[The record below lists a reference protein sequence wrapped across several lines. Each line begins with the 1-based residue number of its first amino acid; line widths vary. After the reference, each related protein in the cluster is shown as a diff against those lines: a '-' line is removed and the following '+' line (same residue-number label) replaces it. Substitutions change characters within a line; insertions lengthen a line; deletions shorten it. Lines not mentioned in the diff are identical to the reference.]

1 MKTKPSSQKKQ
12 STTNRANNPIPA
24 TNTRSVWS
32 PRLPLRIKRILVP
45 IDFSDPCSK
54 ALRYAVGFAEQF
66 GAVLSLVHVLE
77 LDPYVNRLLNQLPG
91 SLERDMA
98 KQAEETLAALAQAEI
113 HELIPV
119 RHHVRVGKPYQEI
132 VALAKSLK
140 FDLIIMPTQGLTG
153 LKHAVIGSTA
163 ERVVRHAPCPVL
175 VVRAKER
182 EFIN

>member
-1 MKTKPSSQKKQ
+1 M
-12 STTNRANNPIPA
+12 
-24 TNTRSVWS
+24 
-32 PRLPLRIKRILVP
+32 P

-113 HELIPV
+113 HELIPDPTSCPSWQTLPRDCRSGEEFEV
-119 RHHVRVGKPYQEI
+119 RFDHHANPGADRFETCRDRKHGGTGCATRPLPCARSASEGARVHQLSY
-132 VALAKSLK
+132 SL
-140 FDLIIMPTQGLTG
+140 
-153 LKHAVIGSTA
+153 
-163 ERVVRHAPCPVL
+163 
-175 VVRAKER
+175 
-182 EFIN
+182 

>member
-1 MKTKPSSQKKQ
+1 MKTKQSSQKNR
-12 STTNRANNPIPA
+12 STTKRANNLVPV
-24 TNTRSVWS
+24 TNTGSVGN
-32 PRLPLRIKRILVP
+32 PRLPLGIKRILVP
-45 IDFSDPCSK
+45 IDFSDPSSK

-98 KQAEETLAALAQAEI
+98 KHAEEKLAALAQSEI

-119 RHHVRVGKPYQEI
+119 RHHVRIGKPYQEI
-132 VALAKSLK
+132 VALAKSSK

-163 ERVVRHAPCPVL
+163 ERVVRYAPCPVL
-175 VVRAKER
+175 VVRTKER
-182 EFIN
+182 EFL